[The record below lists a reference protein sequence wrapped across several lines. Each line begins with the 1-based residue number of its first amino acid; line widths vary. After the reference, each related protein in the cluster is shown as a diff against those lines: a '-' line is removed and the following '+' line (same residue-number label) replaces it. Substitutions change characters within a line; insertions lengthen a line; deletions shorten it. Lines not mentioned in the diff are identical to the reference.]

1 MTNIIFTEP
10 FALIEEEIA
19 YMQEQTREYIE
30 DTLIEA
36 IDKVLFRR
44 LIKDMEE
51 DADLYALNF
60 YNKQREFID
69 QYTTEQSAKTW
80 REMVSRFGY
89 HINSWKELEDK
100 RVDINRLSW
109 KFRRK
114 FWTDVSGK
122 RLKMTSYSEKM
133 VDIKSVPIWIVIWK
147 YMKVPK
153 YNNRNVCCPFPHHKD
168 SSPSFRI
175 YEKTNSFYCFGC
187 GCSWNVVNF
196 IALMEDTTTKEA
208 YKRFIS
214 IFNL

>member
-60 YNKQREFID
+60 YNKQREFINTH
-69 QYTTEQSAKTW
+69 TTEQSTETW
-80 REMVSRFGY
+80 RELVGRFGY
-89 HINSWKELEDK
+89 HLNGGKELEDK
-100 RVDINRLSW
+100 RMDINRLSW

-114 FWTDVSGK
+114 FGSSPVLEWPRATTYK
-122 RLKMTSYSEKM
+122 EKII
-133 VDIKSVPIWIVIWK
+133 DIKNVPIWVVIWK

-153 YNNRNVCCPFPHHKD
+153 YINRNVCCPFPHHKD

-187 GCSWNVVNF
+187 GCSWNAVNF
-196 IALMEDTTTKEA
+196 IALMEDTNTKEA